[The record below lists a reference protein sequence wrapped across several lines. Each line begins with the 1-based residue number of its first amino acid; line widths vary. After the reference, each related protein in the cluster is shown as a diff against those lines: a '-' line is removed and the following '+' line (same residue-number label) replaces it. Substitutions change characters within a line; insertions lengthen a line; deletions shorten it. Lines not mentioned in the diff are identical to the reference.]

1 MSELSAAP
9 DVKLDASISGKIAQA
24 AEASEPAFK
33 INQRTW
39 IIVALLTV
47 YIVWGTTYLGIRYAL
62 ASFPPFMLMGI
73 RFVVAG
79 GGLFVVLRLRGA
91 PLPTLKQWRSAI
103 IVGALLLGGGMG
115 CVALAEESVSSGLAA
130 TLVATAPIL
139 AMLFSLLWGHRPR
152 RMEWIG
158 VAIGLVGVA
167 VLSMEGNLRAN
178 PAGIALLVFAPTCWA
193 LGSVWSNHLDMPSGF
208 MGNAAEMLMG
218 GLVLL
223 FIALLRGEAITAVP
237 TPNATLA
244 LIYLIIFGSLAAL
257 SAYMFLL
264 KNVPPALATS
274 YAFVNPVI
282 ALLLG
287 IAVGGEKITGSA
299 VIALPIIILGL
310 LFVILRKQRE

>member
-1 MSELSAAP
+1 
-9 DVKLDASISGKIAQA
+9 LDARIATAASKSIAGT
-24 AEASEPAFK
+24 
-33 INQRTW
+33 NQRTW

-62 ASFPPFMLMGI
+62 ESFPPFLMMGI

-79 GGLFVVLRLRGA
+79 GSMFLVLVLRGTS
-91 PLPTLKQWRSAI
+91 LPTLKQWCSAA

-139 AMLFSLLWGHRPR
+139 AMLFSLIWGHRPR

-193 LGSVWSNHLDMPSGF
+193 LGSVWSNHLDMPRGL

-223 FIALLRGEAITAVP
+223 CIGLLRGEAITAMP
-237 TPNATLA
+237 TPTATLA
-244 LIYLIIFGSLAAL
+244 LVYLIIFGSLAAL

-264 KNVPPALATS
+264 KTVPPALATS

-287 IAVGGEKITGSA
+287 VVIGGEKITGSA
-299 VIALPIIILGL
+299 LIALPIIILGL
-310 LFVILRKQRE
+310 VFVILRKQRE